1 MERTDRAWS
10 GRGGTWRR
18 CGREGFVLVAVLV
31 VVLLTSMVAL
41 SLLFRLRAEA
51 VATAV
56 TAGTEQA
63 WSAAMSGVEE
73 AMRQVASAS
82 SGVTD
87 WQDNPRLFKDQFVYD
102 DGSDRWY
109 FTVCSPSVDDAL
121 RELRYGLVDEAS
133 KLNVNAA
140 HTTNLLHLPRM
151 TQALVAALRDFIDL
165 DDTPRPDGAEQ
176 EYYDTLPHPYSVRN
190 GRLDSIDELLLVRGF
205 TPALLYGEDA
215 NMNWRLDPNEQDG
228 DERFPPDNNDSRLD
242 LGLRPF
248 LTTVSYDPNQDN
260 DGVPRT
266 NLNDPK
272 KAFPGGSWPAALTN
286 YVAAL
291 HTHHLRLE
299 HAADLLDAKMKV
311 KDASG
316 RVVEISSGVGKE
328 ELSRVLDLF
337 TGSSAAGFEGLIN
350 VNTAS
355 IAALQT
361 VPGIDEALAE
371 AILSTRRSISPEHR
385 TTIAWIYQEGLVDAA
400 LFKQIAPF
408 LTARAVQFSCHVV
421 GYGVPSGRYRVL
433 DVLIDLAGGKPRLA
447 YLRDLTRLGLPFPL
461 KLVEVP
467 DA

>member
-1 MERTDRAWS
+1 
-10 GRGGTWRR
+10 
-18 CGREGFVLVAVLV
+18 VLVAVLV
-31 VVLLTSMVAL
+31 VVLLASMVAV
-41 SLLFRLRAEA
+41 SLLFRLRAET
-51 VATAV
+51 VATAA

-73 AMRQVASAS
+73 AIRQVACAPPGS
-82 SGVTD
+82 TD
-87 WQDNPRLFKDQFVYD
+87 WQDNPRVFKDQFVYE

-121 RELRYGLVDEAS
+121 RELRYGLADEAA

-151 TQALVAALRDFIDL
+151 TPALVAALRDFIDF
-165 DDTPRPDGAEQ
+165 DDIPRPDGAEQ
-176 EYYDTLPHPYSVRN
+176 EYYDTLPHPYAVRN
-190 GRLDSIDELLLVRGF
+190 ARLDSLDELLLVRGF

-242 LGLRPF
+242 LGLHQY

-272 KAFPGGSWPAALTN
+272 DRFPGGNWSAAFTN

-291 HTHHLRLE
+291 HSHQIRLGHVAE
-299 HAADLLDAKMKV
+299 LLDARMKV

-328 ELSRVLDLF
+328 ELPRILDLF
-337 TGSSAAGFEGLIN
+337 SASSAPGFEGLLN

-355 IAALQT
+355 VASLQT

-385 TTIAWIYQEGLVDAA
+385 TTIAWLYQEGLVDPA

-421 GYGVPSGRYRVL
+421 GYGLPSGRYRVL
-433 DVLIDLAGGKPRLA
+433 DVIIDLAGPKPRLA
-447 YLRDLTRLGLPFPL
+447 YLRDITRLGLPFPL
-461 KLVEVP
+461 ESKEAP